1 MARKL
6 SPLDAIRLAKA
17 VQRLPDGSKI
27 PEGAKALLIVIATY
41 YKADGAIF
49 ATVER
54 FAADLSIKT
63 AATGR
68 RLRVLVQGGLIS
80 RFQRDGTST
89 ITRLNFGVMWQCVA
103 EPDKPSNG
111 LSLAVDKELIQR
123 PDDGSDEW
131 GG

>member
-1 MARKL
+1 MSL
-6 SPLDAIRLAKA
+6 SPLEAIRLAKA

-27 PEGAKALLIVIATY
+27 PEGAKSLLVIIATY
-41 YKADGAIF
+41 HKPGGDIF

-54 FAADLSIKT
+54 FSADLSIST

-68 RLRVLVQGGLIS
+68 RLRLLARAGLIS

-103 EPDKPSNG
+103 EPEKPSNG
-111 LSLAVDKELIQR
+111 LSLAIDKELIQR
-123 PDDGSDEW
+123 PDNDGSDEW
-131 GG
+131 DNF